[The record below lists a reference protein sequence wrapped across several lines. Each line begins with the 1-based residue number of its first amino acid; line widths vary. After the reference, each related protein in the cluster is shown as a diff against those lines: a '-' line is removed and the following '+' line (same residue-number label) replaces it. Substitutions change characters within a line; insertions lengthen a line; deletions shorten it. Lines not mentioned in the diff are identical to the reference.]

1 MRQVILLFWGIIVI
15 NIPLDTIKEKI
26 REKSGLSNEEIDN
39 RIKKKL
45 DQLSGLISKEG
56 AAHIVANELGVK
68 LQEAAGPVK
77 IKQIIAGMK
86 NIETV
91 GRTIKKY
98 DIREFSTE
106 KRSGKIAKFLIG
118 DETGTT
124 LIVLWNDKA
133 DLLNSFNEGD
143 HVKLNGATARDN
155 NGRVELHLTD
165 MSSIEVNPQGV
176 LITVSGQQQRPAADR
191 KKISEL
197 TETDTNVEILGT
209 IVQIFDLKFF
219 KISADTGKKMKE
231 DEPGNYTYGCVL
243 NLFIDDGTD
252 NIRTVLW
259 KNQIT
264 NLLGIDEQQLLLLR
278 ENPELFEQKKTDLLG
293 MIVKIIGRVSKN
305 TLFNRLELVAN
316 LVFKDVNPE
325 DELKN
330 IKQPEKAQA
339 KPAERPVEKPAE
351 KVFTQA
357 APAKKEEVKS
367 APQTLQQKGR
377 SIPEDSRSVDDD
389 LLSLED
395 IEDLEDDL

>member
-1 MRQVILLFWGIIVI
+1 MI

-26 REKSGLSNEEIDN
+26 REKSGLSDEEIDQ

-68 LQEAAGPVK
+68 LQEASGPVK
-77 IKQIIAGMK
+77 IKHIISGMK
-86 NIETV
+86 NIEIV

-98 DIREFSTE
+98 EVREFNTE
-106 KRSGKIAKFLIG
+106 KRSGKVAKFLIG

-133 DLLNSFNEGD
+133 DLLGTFNEGD
-143 HVKLNGATARDN
+143 HVKLNGAAARDN
-155 NGRVELHLTD
+155 NGRIELHLTD
-165 MSSIEVNPQGV
+165 SSTIEVNPNGV
-176 LITVSGQQQRPAADR
+176 SISVSSSPQRQAAER
-191 KKISEL
+191 KKIAQL
-197 TETDTNVEILGT
+197 TETDLNVEILGT

-219 KISADTGKKMKE
+219 KISTDTGRKIKD
-231 DEPGNYTYGCVL
+231 DEQGNYTYGCVL

-264 NLLGIDEQQLLLLR
+264 NLLGIDELQLMLLKD
-278 ENPELFEQKKTDLLG
+278 NPELFEQKKTDLLG
-293 MIVKIIGRVSKN
+293 LIVKIIGRVSKN

-325 DELKN
+325 DEIKN
-330 IKQPEKAQA
+330 ITHQEKHL
-339 KPAERPVEKPAE
+339 PVQKKEELKSDEQQVQKKEKPALD
-351 KVFTQA
+351 QM
-357 APAKKEEVKS
+357 
-367 APQTLQQKGR
+367 
-377 SIPEDSRSVDDD
+377 DDD

-395 IEDLEDDL
+395 IEDLEEDL